1 MKWDGKRLNKAR
13 LLRNGRL
20 KLFSLAFAC
29 GLWLFVN
36 YGERDTE
43 KTLVVPVELRNLPAQ
58 FVITGAR
65 DEYVDLR
72 LRGPRSLLDGLRKR
86 IRLDLSDVRPGVSSF
101 RVNADMLN
109 LPRGVKLVRI
119 SPAQINLNIARLLKR
134 TVPVQL
140 DLIGKPPHGYTMNE
154 VRVVPEKIEV
164 TGPAPQVEKFQAVLT
179 DSIDVSN
186 LTQSVTQ
193 DLNLRGPEEDLV
205 SYSTERVRAQIR
217 IQEVILTHEF
227 RRLKI
232 EVKNATFRATVT
244 PTQAD
249 VTVRGSQRLIEELQL
264 NDGKIFVD
272 ASGQKPGSTS
282 VPVTVLLPP
291 GIELVS
297 QDPAAVELRLEDDSK
312 KRLQNPRT
320 AGDKRKPGV

>member
-1 MKWDGKRLNKAR
+1 MKWNGKRLKTR
-13 LLRNGRL
+13 LLRNGKL

-43 KTLVVPVELRNLPAQ
+43 KTLLVPVEFRNQPAQ
-58 FVITGAR
+58 FVITGTR
-65 DEYVDLR
+65 DDYVELR
-72 LRGPRSLLDGLRKR
+72 LRGPRSLLDGLRKK
-86 IRLDLSDVRPGVSSF
+86 IRLDLSDVRPGISSF

-109 LPRGVKLVRI
+109 LPRGVKIVRI
-119 SPAQINLNIARLLKR
+119 SPAQINLDIARVIKR

-140 DLIGKPPHGYTMNE
+140 DLIGKPPHGYIVKE
-154 VRVVPEKIEV
+154 ARVIPEKIEV
-164 TGPAPQVEKFQAVLT
+164 TGPAPQVEKFQTVLT

-205 SYSTERVRAQIR
+205 SYGTERVRAQIG
-217 IQEVILTHEF
+217 IQEVTMTHEF

-232 EVKNATFRATVT
+232 EVKNAAFRATVT
-244 PTQAD
+244 PSQVD
-249 VTVRGSQRLIEELQL
+249 VTVRGPQRLIEELQL

-272 ASGQKPGSTS
+272 AIGQKPGSTS
-282 VPVTVLLPP
+282 VPVAILLPP

-297 QDPAAVELRLEDDSK
+297 QEPAEVELRLEDDSK
-312 KRLQNPRT
+312 KRPQNLKPE
-320 AGDKRKPGV
+320 GNKRKSGA